1 MTAVL
6 VLFGVLGALAAL
18 LIVTLLRRGSGRTE
32 TAEGLRIEQD
42 RRLQAQSDRTSYNS
56 FSAHNSVPTMTDS
69 QRYRR

>member
-6 VLFGVLGALAAL
+6 VLFGVLGAFAAL

-32 TAEGLRIEQD
+32 NADGLLIEQD
-42 RRLQAQSDRTSYNS
+42 RRLQAHSDRTSYNA
-56 FSAHNSVPTMTDS
+56 FAAHNSVPTMSDS